1 MESGGPCQL
10 SPGIVGT
17 RKPLQD
23 RSVRA
28 AHDERGTTRV
38 VPLPCDPRRPV
49 RSDYFMLAAGA
60 LHCWMSAS
68 MFFRLASSGAC
79 GSAFLA

>member
-10 SPGIVGT
+10 SPGTVGT
-17 RKPLQD
+17 RKPL
-23 RSVRA
+23 RLKRA
-28 AHDERGTTRV
+28 PNNERGTTRV